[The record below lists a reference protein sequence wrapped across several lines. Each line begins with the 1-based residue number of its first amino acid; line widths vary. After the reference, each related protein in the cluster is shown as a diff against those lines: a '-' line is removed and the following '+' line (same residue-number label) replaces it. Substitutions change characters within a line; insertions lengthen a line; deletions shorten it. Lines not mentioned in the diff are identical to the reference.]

1 MAENKSSS
9 SKIKQKLS
17 YLENFRIKKLK
28 EHNRNIMICAVIVPI
43 LEYFCYDFLI
53 SSSENDFIGLMVFI
67 LFIACCYIY
76 KPVAEYKKE
85 YKEKVI
91 PVLVEQLGA
100 SFKYSSV
107 KYIRYSDVNHFKSI
121 GYSNKES
128 GEDMFEGKIEGIK
141 VQFSECHFKRETGS
155 GKHKSTTTIFDGL
168 LCLTEF
174 PFNFQ
179 SHTVVQKDAGKLINF
194 LSSKISK
201 FENIQLDDPDFEK
214 EFEVYT
220 NDRHGS
226 FYLLSPAMMKNM
238 LSFTNFVRK
247 AHSKRAKVGFEFYNN
262 QMLIKV
268 EKIPNLF
275 EPAGI
280 RTSAYNLEILPVMK
294 NQIKAIA
301 TIIHH
306 LKLDYFKDRKVA
318 VNNANK

>member
-128 GEDMFEGKIEGIK
+128 GEDMFEGKI
-141 VQFSECHFKRETGS
+141 
-155 GKHKSTTTIFDGL
+155 
-168 LCLTEF
+168 
-174 PFNFQ
+174 
-179 SHTVVQKDAGKLINF
+179 
-194 LSSKISK
+194 
-201 FENIQLDDPDFEK
+201 
-214 EFEVYT
+214 
-220 NDRHGS
+220 
-226 FYLLSPAMMKNM
+226 
-238 LSFTNFVRK
+238 
-247 AHSKRAKVGFEFYNN
+247 
-262 QMLIKV
+262 
-268 EKIPNLF
+268 
-275 EPAGI
+275 
-280 RTSAYNLEILPVMK
+280 
-294 NQIKAIA
+294 
-301 TIIHH
+301 
-306 LKLDYFKDRKVA
+306 
-318 VNNANK
+318 